1 MPRLNVAL
9 LLLVLG
15 AVPAYAADPAAD
27 PVRLTLKDHRFV
39 PDQITVPAG
48 ERFKIEVVN
57 EDDTP
62 EEFESHDLKV
72 EKIVT
77 AGGKITLSVGP
88 LKPGTY
94 RFVGEYHE
102 DTATG
107 TIIAAETPTK
117 E

>member
-1 MPRLNVAL
+1 MPRLNVPL
-9 LLLVLG
+9 LILILILG
-15 AVPAYAADPAAD
+15 ALPAHAAD

-39 PDQITVPAG
+39 PDEVTVPAG
-48 ERFKIEVVN
+48 ERFKIEVTN

-77 AGGKITLSVGP
+77 AGGKITVSVGP

-107 TIIAAETPTK
+107 TIIAAENPAK